1 MAKKLNPKILRRL
14 VKGTKN
20 SESGI
25 RVRLSEIRRQNPS
38 ITLNGAAQLYAS
50 RHGFSVMK
58 MLDEED
64 RASIP
69 TASQVPAVSIATVM
83 NRSTRR
89 GRRSK
94 QLVIILN
101 YQTSNSFGK
110 KHIEEANRAYNCNC
124 YTAAFILCRKIFEN
138 LIINEILVKRYPEKK
153 KENREL
159 YYNTSQKRFRDFSE
173 IVDNL
178 YKRRNE
184 FPPTCIKPIER
195 LHSKLRVFIKDA
207 NDYTHSWYYICTKKE
222 FDEIG
227 IQEIADL
234 IAKISASI

>member
-1 MAKKLNPKILRRL
+1 MAKKLKPKILQRL
-14 VKGTKN
+14 VAKIGN
-20 SESGI
+20 SEGAI
-25 RVRLSEIRRQNPS
+25 RVRLSEIRRRSPY
-38 ITLNGAAQLYAS
+38 ITLNAAAQLYAS
-50 RHGFSVMK
+50 RHGFNIMQ

-69 TASQVPAVSIATVM
+69 IASQVPAVNIATIIKKSKRS
-83 NRSTRR
+83 NRL
-89 GRRSK
+89 K
-94 QLVIILN
+94 HPVIILN
-101 YQTSNSFGK
+101 YQTSDSFGK
-110 KHIEEANRAYNCNC
+110 KHIEEANRSYNCAC
-124 YTAAFILCRKIFEN
+124 YTATFILCRKTFEN
-138 LIINEILVKRYPEKK
+138 LIINEILVKKYPEKK

-173 IVDNL
+173 VNDNL

-195 LHSKLRVFIKDA
+195 LHTKLKVFMRDA
-207 NDYTHSWYYICTKKE
+207 NDYTHSWYHICTKKE

-234 IAKISASI
+234 IARISASI